1 MISAVDTSVILDVL
15 SGRSPFCDVSQQS
28 LRRARAEGKLIIC
41 ECVLA
46 EVYPALDDEQLF
58 IEFLQD
64 WQLHFEPSSSESAIL
79 AGKYFARYLQRGGE
93 QKQVLPDFLIG
104 AHAQVLADRLLARD
118 RGYFRDY
125 FTALAVIDPSK

>member
-1 MISAVDTSVILDVL
+1 MIV
-15 SGRSPFCDVSQQS
+15 
-28 LRRARAEGKLIIC
+28 C

-58 IEFLQD
+58 NEFLQD
-64 WQLHFEPSSSESAIL
+64 WQLHFEQSSSESAIL
-79 AGKYFARYLQRGGE
+79 AGKYFARYLRLGGE
-93 QKQVLPDFLIG
+93 QKRVLPDFLIG
-104 AHAQVLADRLLARD
+104 AHAQILADRLLARD